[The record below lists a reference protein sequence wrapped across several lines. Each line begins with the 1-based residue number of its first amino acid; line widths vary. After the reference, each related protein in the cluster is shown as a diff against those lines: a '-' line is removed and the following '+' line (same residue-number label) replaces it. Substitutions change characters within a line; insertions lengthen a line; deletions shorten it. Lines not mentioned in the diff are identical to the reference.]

1 MATIELTAKEQGVF
15 LDIFRDEYSDGSD
28 DPHPWS
34 WSVVGGSK
42 SRAGVLS
49 SLVKKGLV
57 GCQGEGRDASCWYTD
72 AGKALFQELRAAG
85 KVPD

>member
-1 MATIELTAKEQGVF
+1 MASIELTKKEQEVF

-28 DPHPWS
+28 NPMPWS

-57 GCQGEGRDASCWYTD
+57 WTQGEGRDACCGYTD
-72 AGKALFQELRAAG
+72 AGKALFKLVRTSA
-85 KVPD
+85 